1 MDINWVVVF
10 LVIDFGDRIKI
21 VVVCIYIR
29 GEMYLVRV
37 RIREFLDFLYI
48 YVVGIIIKKLGIYFI
63 FIIKCLK
70 KKKKFIV

>member
-10 LVIDFGDRIKI
+10 LVIDFGDKIEI

-37 RIREFLDFLYI
+37 RNWELLDFLNI
-48 YVVGIIIKKLGIYFI
+48 YVVGIIIKKLGIVILF
-63 FIIKCLK
+63 LE
-70 KKKKFIV
+70 